1 MDKALYIAMSGAKHN
16 MLGQTSHSNN
26 LANANTTGFRADFAQ
41 ARSMPVFYGEGHPT
55 RAYAL
60 TENPATNFEAG
71 PLEQTGRDLDIA
83 IEGQGFIAVQS
94 PEGTEAYTR
103 AGSLNIDELGMLRTS
118 GGLPVMGNEGPIAL
132 PPLEKME
139 IGTDG
144 TLSIVAQ
151 GQGPEAMVEIDR
163 IKLVDPDLNEMRK
176 GEDGLLRLEGNA
188 PAPADAQVSV
198 TSGALEGSNVNVMNE
213 FTNILSLSRQFE
225 MQLKIMTTAQQ
236 NSETSARLLRIS

>member
-1 MDKALYIAMSGAKHN
+1 MDKALYIAMAGAKHN
-16 MLGQTSHSNN
+16 MMAQTSHSNN

-60 TENPATNFEAG
+60 TERPATNFEPG
-71 PLEQTGRDLDIA
+71 PLKQTGRDLDIA

-103 AGSLNIDELGMLRTS
+103 AGRLNIDELGMLRTS
-118 GGLPVMGNEGPIAL
+118 SGLPVMGNEGPIAL

-139 IGTDG
+139 IGSDG

-163 IKLVDPDLNEMRK
+163 IKLVNPDVNEMSK
-176 GEDGLLRLEGNA
+176 GEDGLLRLEGNV
-188 PAPADAQVSV
+188 PALADAQVSLI
-198 TSGALEGSNVNVMNE
+198 SGALEGSNVNVMDE